1 MMVEGKSTDEAAN
14 AARPSLVL
22 VGAPGAGKSTVGRR
36 VAEQLGVPFVDT
48 DLLIEASSAMSVSDI
63 FVTLGE
69 PEFRRR
75 EEEAVAE
82 ALRTQRGV
90 VALGGGAVLSAATR
104 SRLAQHR
111 VVWLRVSMAEAATRV
126 GMNTARPLLLGNVR
140 TKLSS
145 LLDERTPLYDEVSSA
160 VVDTSDR
167 KLREVINDVL
177 ALAIAPADRA
187 DRADDTQAVEDA
199 MDV

>member
-1 MMVEGKSTDEAAN
+1 MMVEGMSPDEAAN
-14 AARPSLVL
+14 AARPALVL

-111 VVWLRVSMAEAATRV
+111 VVWLRVSMSDAATRV

-140 TKLSS
+140 TTLSG
-145 LLDERTPLYDEVSSA
+145 LLNERTPLYDEVCSA

-167 KLREVINDVL
+167 KIREVIADVV
-177 ALAIAPADRA
+177 ALAIAPADRVEHSQAGVDTA
-187 DRADDTQAVEDA
+187 DV
-199 MDV
+199 